1 MRVHP
6 SLENRTFMTSR
17 DEILTAVRRQL
28 SQSSPLPDL
37 DGRWISYSDPFAQYA
52 SVLEMIGGRCLRVAS
67 ESEIARELATLPQ
80 FASAKQVLSLVP
92 AALPGTVTMEQ
103 INDPHQLFDIDF
115 ALLPGGVAVAENAA
129 IWVNDEHVK
138 HRVIYFLCQHLAL
151 VVQSSDLVHNM
162 YQAYE
167 RLNVTAS
174 PYGGFIA
181 GPSKTA
187 DIEQS
192 LVIGAHGARSMT
204 VFIVG

>member
-1 MRVHP
+1 
-6 SLENRTFMTSR
+6 MTSR
-17 DEILTAVRRQL
+17 DAILAAVRRQL
-28 SQSSPLPDL
+28 PQSSPLPDL
-37 DGRWISYSDPFAQYA
+37 DGRWISYSDPVGQFS
-52 SVLEMIGGRCLRVAS
+52 SVLEMIGGRCIRVAS
-67 ESEIARELATLPQ
+67 EAEIASELEALPQ
-80 FASAKQVLSLVP
+80 FASAKQVMSLVP
-92 AALPGTVTMEQ
+92 SALTGTVTMDQ
-103 INDPHQLFDIDF
+103 IDDPHQLFDVDF
-115 ALLPGGVAVAENAA
+115 AVLPGGIAVAENAA
-129 IWVNDEHVK
+129 IWVSDAHVK

-151 VVQSSDLVHNM
+151 VVQLSDLVHNL

-192 LVIGAHGARSMT
+192 LVIGAHGPRSMT